1 MAHRCS
7 NPNWGKSGPI
17 EPATSSEFERVAG
30 EFNLQP
36 DEYIH
41 STRLREWAIRNK
53 DSKYIPEPLLREW
66 GLKIELTL

>member
-1 MAHRCS
+1 MANRCG

-17 EPATSSEFERVAG
+17 ESATISAFERVTG

-53 DSKYIPEPLLREW
+53 DSRYIPEPLLRKW
-66 GLKIELTL
+66 GLEIELTL